1 MSEVETEEP
10 QVENEIEQE
19 VEQEVEVQ
27 PNYIENF
34 IDNVIDG
41 NNSTAREDFDN
52 AIAFKVTQA
61 LDATKQDI
69 ASNIF
74 NQEIEDDSTQEDDE
88 SST

>member
-1 MSEVETEEP
+1 MSEVDTEEP
-10 QVENEIEQE
+10 QVEDDVEQQVDQE
-19 VEQEVEVQ
+19 VDDQ

-34 IDNVIDG
+34 VDNVIDG

-52 AIAFKVTQA
+52 AIAMKVTQT
-61 LDATKQDI
+61 LDASKQQI
-69 ASNIF
+69 AGSIF

>member
-1 MSEVETEEP
+1 MSEVDTEEP
-10 QVENEIEQE
+10 QVENE
-19 VEQEVEVQ
+19 VEQEVDQEVEDQ

-52 AIAFKVTQA
+52 AIALKVTQS
-61 LDATKQDI
+61 LDASKQQI
-69 ASNIF
+69 ASDIF
-74 NQEIEDDSTQEDDE
+74 NQEIENDSTQEDDE